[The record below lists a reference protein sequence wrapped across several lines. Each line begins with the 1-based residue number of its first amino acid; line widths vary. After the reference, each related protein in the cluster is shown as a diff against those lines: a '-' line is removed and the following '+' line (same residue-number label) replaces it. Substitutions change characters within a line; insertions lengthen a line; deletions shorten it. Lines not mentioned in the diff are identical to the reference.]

1 MAEEMNKLENQDVN
15 DLSEFA
21 ADDADLAQFAVEEA
35 KKEIVLPEDLNGFAK
50 EFPAW
55 DLHPPKDVK

>member
-1 MAEEMNKLENQDVN
+1 MNKLKNDDQN

-21 ADDADLAQFAVEEA
+21 IDDADIARFAVEQTNN
-35 KKEIVLPEDLNGFAK
+35 EIVLPEDLTGFAK

-55 DLHPPKDVK
+55 DLHPPKDIK